1 MYLFTAMAARFIM
14 EHTHAMTQI
23 MDTKWHSH
31 TFSTYGLAPLIIP
44 ARQNNLYGVQYFLSI
59 LKYIQPLPVRFKL
72 I

>member
-31 TFSTYGLAPLIIP
+31 TFSTYGLAPWIIP
-44 ARQNNLYGVQYFLSI
+44 ARQNNVYGVQYI
-59 LKYIQPLPVRFKL
+59 
-72 I
+72 